1 MDIKQAIDE
10 ELAKMAIEGHQHF
23 APHYVCQRIGI
34 KDKDAPRVMEYLLS
48 LVGSKLISYF
58 EAECPYGHSNSIKS
72 PSDELQECRV
82 CGREYELD
90 HESIWLAF
98 DFMPQYLEKVEKQE
112 KPKIVHIYGQEY
124 WHTDSYIIANKE
136 GLLALRSA
144 IEKALATQCFETNV
158 TVADGEGYHLHVI
171 SLNDQQKLQK
181 LMLPYTDEVAR
192 DKRKNVIQ
200 PYDLLENKEE

>member
-10 ELAKMAIEGHQHF
+10 ELAKMAIEGCKHF
-23 APHYVCQRIGI
+23 APYYVCQRIGI
-34 KDKDAPRVMEYLLS
+34 KDAPKVTEYFLS

-72 PSDELQECRV
+72 PNDELQECGV

-90 HESIWLAF
+90 PENIWLSF
-98 DFMPQYLEKVEKQE
+98 DFMPQYLEKVKKQE
-112 KPKIVHIYGQEY
+112 KPKVVHIYGQDY
-124 WHTDSYIIANKE
+124 WHNDSFIIANKK
-136 GLLALRSA
+136 GLLALKSA
-144 IEKALATQCFETNV
+144 IEKALTTQRSETNV

-181 LMLPYTDEVAR
+181 LMLPYTDEIAR

-200 PYDLLENKEE
+200 PYDLLKNKMV